1 MPAIYDAIIN
11 AIDAAILAGVS
22 APGELT
28 VSGRTIRYRSL
39 QDLYEIRSR
48 YAAMQ
53 ARASGK
59 NGIRLIG
66 IKTPGGKI

>member
-53 ARASGK
+53 ACASGK